1 MPKKAGRPPGTP
13 AAAPAPRK
21 AGRPKG
27 KPTIDWDAAERLY
40 VQGEVSEADGTRTF
54 PTYGAVAIRM
64 GVGPGA
70 VTMHGGEGGWPQK
83 REAFRQALTDEIE
96 RKCIENGAQAAA
108 RAVSLG
114 AETAGKAARLIA
126 HMLGTEPPPGIDPK
140 WTAPTGDTLDRVV
153 KLGRLYKDLATGA
166 RYLSGGVP
174 AAPGAGAAGGGA
186 EADEPT
192 FSEEERVRMLE
203 ALHDGNQHPEGPDG
217 ADTHGGAD

>member
-1 MPKKAGRPPGTP
+1 MPK
-13 AAAPAPRK
+13 K

-27 KPTIDWDAAERLY
+27 KPSIDWGAAERLY

-70 VTMHGGEGGWPQK
+70 VAMHGGERGWPQK
-83 REAFRQALTDEIE
+83 REAFRQALQDEIE

-126 HMLGTEPPPGIDPK
+126 HMLGSEPPPGIDPK
-140 WTAPTGDTLDRVV
+140 WTPPSGDTLDRAV

-166 RYLSGGVP
+166 RYLTGNVPSAPAGVP
-174 AAPGAGAAGGGA
+174 GPGG
-186 EADEPT
+186 ETDDPP
-192 FSEEERVRMLE
+192 FSEKERLAMLG
-203 ALHDGNQHPEGPDG
+203 ALHDANQSPEGPDG
-217 ADTHGGAD
+217 ARPDGGGGD